1 MAGRRV
7 AHPSQLF
14 SVTLQAGGWPTLRVS
29 LSLTNNAGGRPRPQY
44 LFDNN
49 NRISGSGVTYDA
61 LGNILNDG
69 LGNTFTYDAESRLI
83 KVVNAGGT
91 YNYTYDAE
99 GRRVRN
105 NTSEFLYDLSGR
117 AITLF
122 GTTDGIW
129 NYGEI
134 YAGGRHL
141 ATYSGS
147 TTNFLHS
154 DWLGTKRVMSSIS
167 CTNSQTCTSLPF
179 GDGSSCIGT
188 EWNFNH
194 FTDDIHD
201 SESNLEH
208 TWFRQFS
215 STQGRWTSPDPY
227 LGSVDVG
234 NPQSLNRYSYVI
246 DNALSLIDP
255 LGLSHGN
262 DCNGG
267 ACTPFMY
274 VDANGCT
281 NFVAFA
287 PVKGPDGQTFD
298 YPYIAGQICSGT
310 SAVNTAGSGDGGGV
324 GVNGKPAIAP
334 CPSKTVQFF
343 ADVVV
348 GANPAM
354 LAAQKL
360 AQKTGGV
367 VQLGAGFT
375 GTIGLSGIPGLKL
388 VPILNKLGIGA
399 SASVSWVFDKAGN
412 VGLAFSAGPA
422 AGVGGG
428 AVMGGQLS
436 LSLAADSIF
445 DIAGRSTS
453 FGIGG
458 GEGVGVA
465 IEGSNNAYGTASA
478 TVGLG
483 EGGFA
488 LLPGGSYTNT
498 GLIPLVCK

>member
-1 MAGRRV
+1 MPRG
-7 AHPSQLF
+7 L
-14 SVTLQAGGWPTLRVS
+14 AGGPPFDLSVPHHIVGAPSFAESTLLFLALGAKGWAYNDPPCQSGCSGFMPAASNTSSPAVAIIARDYGFNDPTLCCAKEWGTHSFVRIEIEIGK
-29 LSLTNNAGGRPRPQY
+29 GGPP
-44 LFDNN
+44 
-49 NRISGSGVTYDA
+49 A
-61 LGNILNDG
+61 
-69 LGNTFTYDAESRLI
+69 
-83 KVVNAGGT
+83 
-91 YNYTYDAE
+91 
-99 GRRVRN
+99 
-105 NTSEFLYDLSGR
+105 
-117 AITLF
+117 
-122 GTTDGIW
+122 
-129 NYGEI
+129 
-134 YAGGRHL
+134 
-141 ATYSGS
+141 
-147 TTNFLHS
+147 
-154 DWLGTKRVMSSIS
+154 
-167 CTNSQTCTSLPF
+167 
-179 GDGSSCIGT
+179 
-188 EWNFNH
+188 
-194 FTDDIHD
+194 
-201 SESNLEH
+201 
-208 TWFRQFS
+208 
-215 STQGRWTSPDPY
+215 
-227 LGSVDVG
+227 
-234 NPQSLNRYSYVI
+234 
-246 DNALSLIDP
+246 
-255 LGLSHGN
+255 LSHGN

-267 ACTPFMY
+267 PCTPFMY